1 MTKVNPLVEYGIRK
15 PLVAL
20 SKAPGMDIVRRNF
33 RNKNMAF
40 INGLAITSI
49 IAKDGLGCYMYVNQS
64 LHNDKIPDDKRKFV
78 AALDLANGGLM
89 ILMQILMHMTI
100 SNKLVQTKMF
110 NKLFGKNFDRA
121 ALKTYKKILN
131 KREKFSN
138 VDGKEFHKAMD
149 NIKDSVNEAFSSLT
163 SLVAATII
171 GKRVIVPFIAT
182 PLADKTKAWMC
193 RNDKPVTVDK
203 ETVNTYDKDNAPAEK
218 HKKDDVNNKQS
229 SNLLTSIKNKFS
241 HNN

>member
-49 IAKDGLGCYMYVNQS
+49 IAKDGVGCYMYVNQS

-89 ILMQILMHMTI
+89 ILMQILMHLTI
-100 SNKLVQTKMF
+100 SN
-110 NKLFGKNFDRA
+110 
-121 ALKTYKKILN
+121 
-131 KREKFSN
+131 
-138 VDGKEFHKAMD
+138 
-149 NIKDSVNEAFSSLT
+149 
-163 SLVAATII
+163 
-171 GKRVIVPFIAT
+171 
-182 PLADKTKAWMC
+182 
-193 RNDKPVTVDK
+193 
-203 ETVNTYDKDNAPAEK
+203 
-218 HKKDDVNNKQS
+218 
-229 SNLLTSIKNKFS
+229 
-241 HNN
+241 

>member
-89 ILMQILMHMTI
+89 IAMQLLMFFTV
-100 SNKLVQTKMF
+100 SNKNVQKKMF
-110 NKLFGKNFDRA
+110 NALFGKVFNSRSA
-121 ALKTYKKILN
+121 QKGYQALVKNIDSCKGMT
-131 KREKFSN
+131 
-138 VDGKEFHKAMD
+138 GPQFH
-149 NIKDSVNEAFSSLT
+149 EAFGKTRKVAEDAFSYVT
-163 SLVAATII
+163 SLAAATIV

-182 PLADKTKAWMC
+182 PLADKTKAWMSK
-193 RNDKPVTVDK
+193 NDKPAVTHP
-203 ETVNTYDKDNAPAEK
+203 ETKNTYSEHPSMKGAQKNSNAENTETNLIERYK
-218 HKKDDVNNKQS
+218 HA
-229 SNLLTSIKNKFS
+229 S
-241 HNN
+241 HQ